1 MLSCYWNIA
10 TTRSSRAQGEFA
22 WRIARVWIWR
32 AGNASHVSRGKRA
45 RGVQCAASAANH
57 SSPSARVFESVRVI
71 DRARETIVVR
81 EKPRRRE
88 QVARERERERDKLLR
103 PRVDERE
110 RGKVSSVFERAVH
123 QVRVCECV
131 CRGCKSDDTSTDE
144 AGIGS
149 IPSQRGRKKEKELE
163 GTALAAPTL
172 HSGCTERARVQACYP
187 NRRTRS
193 NPAGSESFAGW
204 FACAC
209 ISSSGAL

>member
-10 TTRSSRAQGEFA
+10 TTRLSRAQGEFA

-88 QVARERERERDKLLR
+88 QVARERERERER
-103 PRVDERE
+103 QAATTEGGRE
-110 RGKVSSVFERAVH
+110 RKRKGVKRVRESGAPVKS
-123 QVRVCECV
+123 VRVRVSRMQE
-131 CRGCKSDDTSTDE
+131 RRYKYRRSRYWFHPFPAGKEEGERIGRNSTRSTD
-144 AGIGS
+144 
-149 IPSQRGRKKEKELE
+149 
-163 GTALAAPTL
+163 AA
-172 HSGCTERARVQACYP
+172 
-187 NRRTRS
+187 
-193 NPAGSESFAGW
+193 
-204 FACAC
+204 
-209 ISSSGAL
+209 